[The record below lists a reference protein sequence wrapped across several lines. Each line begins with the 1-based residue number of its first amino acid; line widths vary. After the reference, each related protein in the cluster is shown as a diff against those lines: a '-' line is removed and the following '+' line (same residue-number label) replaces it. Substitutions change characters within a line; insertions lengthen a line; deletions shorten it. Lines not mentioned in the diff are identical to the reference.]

1 MRKLDLVIVGAQK
14 AGTTSLN
21 QYLKSH
27 SGVVGHSVVEFTY
40 FTDHRLYNTGFESAF
55 KKYFDKQEYKKIVAK
70 NVTISQNED
79 SLIKLRE
86 HNQDVKIV
94 FLLREPVSRAYSSFN
109 MAIKDGWIDTDF
121 NELQKII
128 IDKNYNH
135 IKYRHFIKPGQ
146 YASSL
151 KMILKYF
158 PENNIRIYLFEDLMK
173 FPQLISN
180 DIFEWINLDKSI
192 ISTGIHNIT
201 VKPRSRYISRLV
213 NLMRSQNNFVNRTI
227 RKILPY
233 NYYNKFGQM
242 IINLNRSKSRFD
254 PMNSNMKGILENHY
268 SSSNR
273 ELISL
278 LNKDKLKD
286 SFIMFST
293 NNWISEIHN

>member
-1 MRKLDLVIVGAQK
+1 
-14 AGTTSLN
+14 
-21 QYLKSH
+21 
-27 SGVVGHSVVEFTY
+27 
-40 FTDHRLYNTGFESAF
+40 
-55 KKYFDKQEYKKIVAK
+55 
-70 NVTISQNED
+70 
-79 SLIKLRE
+79 
-86 HNQDVKIV
+86 
-94 FLLREPVSRAYSSFN
+94 

-158 PENNIRIYLFEDLMK
+158 PGKNIRIYLFEDLMK

-180 DIFEWINLDKSI
+180 DIFEWINLDKYT

-201 VKPRSRYISRLV
+201 VKPRSRYISRLI
-213 NLMRSQNNFVNRTI
+213 NLLRSQNNFVNRTI

-233 NYYNKFGQM
+233 NYYNKIGQM
-242 IINLNRSKSRFD
+242 IINLNRSKNRFD
-254 PMNSNMKGILENHY
+254 PINSNMKGILENHY
-268 SSSNR
+268 SYSNR

-278 LNKDKLKD
+278 LNKEELKD
-286 SFIMFST
+286 SLNMFST
-293 NNWISEIHN
+293 NNWISEIRN